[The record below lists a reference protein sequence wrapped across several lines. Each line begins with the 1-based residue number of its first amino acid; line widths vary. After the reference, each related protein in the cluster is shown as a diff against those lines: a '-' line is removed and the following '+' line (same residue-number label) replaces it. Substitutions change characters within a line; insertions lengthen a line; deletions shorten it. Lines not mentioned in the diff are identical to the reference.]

1 MARVGRP
8 AERESAKLAPL
19 NMRTSPQ
26 LRAQIEEAA
35 DKNGRSLTQE
45 VERRLMT
52 SFIFDEVRGGQ
63 HINAFANMLS
73 STIHRLEVRYGKRWV
88 DDPETF
94 AAVKAAT
101 FRLLDW
107 DSPRIDPGAAYW
119 EWQDAKARRIAAQ
132 VELAQFVE
140 QTGAMSPLGALI
152 AIGQGGKVNVP
163 QGSEQERERVTELE
177 RQVSAALATEVAA
190 SDRFEI
196 ESSGLFQR
204 VDAAEKVGA
213 SAAALTFEEVG
224 PTRKADGS

>member
-8 AERESAKLAPL
+8 AERESAKLAPP

-26 LRAQIEEAA
+26 LRAQIEKAA
-35 DKNGRSLTQE
+35 DDNGRSLTQE

-73 STIHRLEVRYGKRWV
+73 STIHRLEVRFGKRWV

-107 DSPRIDPGAAYW
+107 DSPRIDPGAAYH
-119 EWQDAKARRIAAQ
+119 EWQEAKGQRMAAQ
-132 VELAQFVE
+132 AELAQFQE
-140 QTGAMSPLGALI
+140 RTGAMSPLGALI
-152 AIGQGGKVNVP
+152 AAGTPGAPKGTR
-163 QGSEQERERVTELE
+163 GSEDDQKRAAELE
-177 RQVSAALATEVAA
+177 RNVSAALAAEVAA
-190 SDRFEI
+190 SDRFERD
-196 ESSGLFQR
+196 SKGLFQR
-204 VDAAEKVGA
+204 TDAAEKIGA

-224 PTRKADGS
+224 PTRKVDGS